1 MPEDRAIPN
10 GSHSGEPARERRSNR
25 GPRPTRFP
33 IGPFLSATTWG
44 HRSEPIAPVGE
55 GRTVDLVAELPEQG
69 VTLRAV
75 SERRRPVDLV
85 DPQLREQIH
94 MAVARIFEAY
104 QGGESGSREL
114 FEGLEAAAVAL
125 VASKPHAR
133 RFVGLPAGATDG
145 GPVEGVSAQINHA
158 VNGAV
163 LGVAVAGRLR
173 FGLKAR
179 QALVQGMLLRD
190 VACER
195 RAQERPPALMEDC
208 ADQHRHV
215 EAAYDWLV
223 EGPCSV
229 ERPCLSAGARLV
241 VLQHHERCDGS
252 GPRGLRGLH
261 RVQRNYGERFNRD
274 LMHPLAE
281 VAGAVDAFVSMNTD
295 RPARGAW
302 DVSRIRRTMRDE
314 RSAFS
319 RAVVRELLAFWTPD
333 DIEASAGRCERL
345 DFDDGA
351 GVQGTGPVSPQR
363 FAPQRT
369 GEASVVDA
377 SDMPAESNR

>member
-1 MPEDRAIPN
+1 MPEDRAIPRDR
-10 GSHSGEPARERRSNR
+10 SQIDEPAGDRRSNR
-25 GPRPTRFP
+25 GRPTRFP

-44 HRSEPIAPVGE
+44 HRPEPIVRVGE
-55 GRTVDLVAELPEQG
+55 QTTVDLVTELPDQRF
-69 VTLRAV
+69 TLQVV
-75 SERRRPVDLV
+75 SERRRPDDLV
-85 DPQLREQIH
+85 DPKLREQIH
-94 MAVARIFEAY
+94 VAVARIFHAY
-104 QGGESGSREL
+104 QKGEPGSREL
-114 FEGLEAAAVAL
+114 FEGLEAASVAL
-125 VASKPHAR
+125 VASRPHAR
-133 RFVGLPAGATDG
+133 RFVGLPTGAAEG
-145 GPVEGVSAQINHA
+145 GPVEGVSMQIHHA

-163 LGVAVAGRLR
+163 LGVAVAGRLG
-173 FGLKAR
+173 FGLQAR
-179 QALVQGMLLRD
+179 RALVQGMLLRD

-195 RAQERPPALMEDC
+195 WAQEILHMPMDDC
-208 ADQHRHV
+208 AGQHRHV

-223 EGPCSV
+223 EGPCSD
-229 ERPCLSAGARLV
+229 ERPWLSAGARLV

-281 VAGAVDAFVSMNTD
+281 VAGAVDAFVSMNTV

-319 RAVVRELLAFWTPD
+319 RVVVRELLAFWTPD
-333 DIEASAGRCERL
+333 DIQAGAGRCERGDL
-345 DFDDGA
+345 EDGVE
-351 GVQGTGPVSPQR
+351 VQGTGLVFPQR

-369 GEASVVDA
+369 GEASVVDSKALSPEA
-377 SDMPAESNR
+377 SK